1 MRLPKTLTQIHLKKV
16 SFIKITLEVPY
27 QIPKRPMKSKAKTIF
42 NFLIFIFLG
51 TYYCS
56 SQNMVFDWATAYIN
70 SPNALRPERMA
81 AQSNGITLMGARL
94 DASVD
99 ADLGLGTSTVTKDHN
114 SGQVYISFDPDG
126 QFLWANK
133 LESDDVLTTTSM
145 VATINGSFYVV
156 GNFSTNLIATI
167 GGVEQTITD
176 SGYGSGFLAKF
187 SATGQIEFIKNFVGT
202 YAQNFAVDVDGSGNV
217 FIGGYFYDA
226 LFYPAGTNEPSN
238 YLDVFVVKLNTSGDF
253 QWIYRTEGAAGKM
266 PDYQVNDIKVD
277 SNGNINLWGSY
288 REPNSYNL
296 DFEEGP
302 GVTEIASTDQ
312 FSSFLLQ
319 INSSGNFNWV
329 KSYMADAG
337 PLPREVLSES
347 MALDSN
353 DNIYIYGSAYGLV
366 AFDDANP
373 TVKTDFSATNTEG
386 FFLLKLS
393 KDGVFIW
400 LDPFEVYN
408 GLLQLSQITIAPDN
422 TILITGA
429 FIGSIDFDH
438 TTGEQIIDNSTSYT
452 DIFFSKFQTDGSLLQ
467 AFNIGR
473 SDATDTAHDV
483 VTDDYGNIYGTASC
497 STGSSGSF
505 FIGNIE
511 LSGANIRYVYKIRS
525 CGAESVT
532 QIDASTLRSNFSNAS
547 YQWLDCNNG
556 NIPISGETNRTFTPT
571 ASGSY
576 ALETTSYNCGT
587 EISPCF
593 DLVTLGLNDFTK
605 TLSAYPNPTD
615 GIVSIDLGTAHSNL
629 NVTVVNSLGQK
640 ISSKFFKSAEKID
653 VVLPSNPGVYFIKLN
668 NNKLMTTIKI
678 IKK

>member
-1 MRLPKTLTQIHLKKV
+1 
-16 SFIKITLEVPY
+16 
-27 QIPKRPMKSKAKTIF
+27 MKPTAKTIF
-42 NFLIFIFLG
+42 NFLIFIFFG
-51 TYYCS
+51 TYFCS
-56 SQNMVFDWATAYIN
+56 SQNMVFDWATAYN
-70 SPNALRPERMA
+70 SSPTPLYPQRLAVQN
-81 AQSNGITLMGARL
+81 NGITLMGARL
-94 DASVD
+94 NTSMD
-99 ADLGLGTSTVTKDHN
+99 ADLGPGTSMVTKDHN
-114 SGQVYISFDPDG
+114 SGQIYISYDADG

-133 LESDDVLTTTSM
+133 LESDNQVITTSM
-145 VATINGSFYVV
+145 VSGPNGDFYVV
-156 GNFSTNLIATI
+156 GNFKNNLIASV
-167 GGVEQTITD
+167 GGVEQTFTD
-176 SGYGSGFLAKF
+176 TGYTSGFLAKF
-187 SATGQIEFIKNFVGT
+187 NATGQIEYIKNFAGT

-217 FIGGYFYDA
+217 YIGGYFYDA
-226 LFYPAGTNEPSN
+226 LFDPSGSNEASN
-238 YLDVFVVKLNTSGDF
+238 YLDIFVVKLNTSGDF
-253 QWIYRTEGAAGKM
+253 QWIYRTEGGATKM

-302 GVTEIASTDQ
+302 GVTEIPSTDQ
-312 FSSFLLQ
+312 LSSFILQ
-319 INSSGNFNWV
+319 LNSSGNFNWV
-329 KSYMADAG
+329 KTFIADNGASIG
-337 PLPREVLSES
+337 KVISES
-347 MALDSN
+347 MELDSN
-353 DNIYIYGSAYGLV
+353 DNIYMYGSARGLV

-373 TVKTDFSATNTEG
+373 TVKTDFSSPSTSG
-386 FFLLKLS
+386 VFLLKLN
-393 KDGVFIW
+393 K
-400 LDPFEVYN
+400 N
-408 GLLQLSQITIAPDN
+408 GDFAWINPLHKTEDYLQLSQITVDTN
-422 TILITGA
+422 DDILITGS
-429 FIGSIDFDH
+429 FYGSIDFDA
-438 TTGEQIIDNSTSYT
+438 TAGENILSYT
-452 DIFFSKFQTDGSLLQ
+452 SSGGGSNVFFAKYQSNGALIE
-467 AFNIGR
+467 AINVGR
-473 SDATDTAHDV
+473 NDASDTAHDIV
-483 VTDDYGNIYGTASC
+483 ADDNGNIYGVAS
-497 STGSSGSF
+497 SATVSPSNLF
-505 FIGNIE
+505 LGNIE
-511 LSGANIRYVYKIRS
+511 LTGTEIRYVYKIRS

-556 NIPISGETNRTFTPT
+556 NMPISGETNRTFTPT

-629 NVTVVNSLGQK
+629 YVTVVNSLGQK